1 MKIINN
7 YIKIF
12 FTLLFCMSV
21 HGKTKFTDRQVAQ
34 ALEAVD
40 AVRKR
45 NESEVKVFQLQV
57 AAAELD
63 AEEEEERLEE
73 EKRALEADRED
84 IAKICH
90 EEAVN
95 LELELQNT
103 IEVTAK
109 LEQIADETEDE
120 SKREI
125 YLQDANKIAE
135 KHRMTRL
142 QSMKRIADL
151 QEKIK
156 LDALKLEEEQEK
168 HERN

>member
-1 MKIINN
+1 MMQ
-7 YIKIF
+7 
-12 FTLLFCMSV
+12 C
-21 HGKTKFTDRQVAQ
+21 A
-34 ALEAVD
+34 
-40 AVRKR
+40 
-45 NESEVKVFQLQV
+45 NEMNLKSKCSSFI

-156 LDALKLEEEQEK
+156 LDALKLEENRKSMKEMLKKCTQ
-168 HERN
+168 